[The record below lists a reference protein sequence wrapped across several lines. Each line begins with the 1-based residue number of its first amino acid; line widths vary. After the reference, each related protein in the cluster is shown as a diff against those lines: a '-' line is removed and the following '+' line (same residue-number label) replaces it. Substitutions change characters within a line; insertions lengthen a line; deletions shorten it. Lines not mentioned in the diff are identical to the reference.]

1 MKAIVLHEYGG
12 PDKLKYE
19 DAPDPVA
26 GEGEVL
32 VRLSATSV
40 NPVDF
45 KMRSGAA
52 ASRFP
57 IEFPGILG
65 RDIAGIVRAV
75 GTGVSGFAPGDKVI
89 ALGSKSYAELA
100 VVKATDLAHLPDG
113 MDIVK
118 AAALP
123 LVMLTGEQ
131 LISRGTKIQ
140 RGQTVLVTGAVG
152 SVGRTAVFVAKKAG
166 AVVIAGVRK
175 SQLDEAAKLGAQEVL
190 ALDDDA
196 AMARLGFI
204 DAVADTVNHAT
215 AEMLIG
221 KVKQGR
227 RRTQR
232 CIRRCGL
239 NRLCVCP
246 TRRCYGCWRRMS
258 RLDAWRFPSAACCRS
273 KRRATH
279 RQPPRRVLTAR
290 FCCLPDQATGGG
302 RYRGRGLRL
311 ADGPTAAPRRGRTYP
326 RPPGRERQNVQGLRR
341 WRRLAV
347 PIH

>member
-12 PDKLKYE
+12 PEKLKCE

-57 IEFPGILG
+57 VEFPGILG
-65 RDIAGIVRAV
+65 RDIAGVVRTLGA
-75 GTGVSGFAPGDKVI
+75 GVAGFTPGDKVI

-100 VVKATDLAHLPDG
+100 VVKAADLVHLPDG
-113 MDIVK
+113 MDVVK

-123 LVMLTGEQ
+123 LVVLTGEQ

-140 RGQTVLVTGAVG
+140 RGQTVLVTGAAG

-175 SQLDEAAKLGAQEVL
+175 NQLEVAAELGADEVL
-190 ALDDDA
+190 ALDDEA
-196 AMARLGFI
+196 AMERLGFV
-204 DAVADTVNHAT
+204 DAVADTVNHET
-215 AEMLIG
+215 AEKLIG
-221 KVKQGR
+221 KVKQGGVFASVLGPPANAKMHPTVR
-227 RRTQR
+227 VESVVCVPDAGMLRV
-232 CIRRCGL
+232 IAEDVGAG
-239 NRLCVCP
+239 RLKIP
-246 TRRCYGCWRRMS
+246 ISRM
-258 RLDAWRFPSAACCRS
+258 LPLEEAAEAQEAAE
-273 KRRATH
+273 K
-279 RQPPRRVLTAR
+279 
-290 FCCLPDQATGGG
+290 GGNG
-302 RYRGRGLRL
+302 KILL
-311 ADGPTAAPRRGRTYP
+311 
-326 RPPGRERQNVQGLRR
+326 L
-341 WRRLAV
+341 
-347 PIH
+347 I